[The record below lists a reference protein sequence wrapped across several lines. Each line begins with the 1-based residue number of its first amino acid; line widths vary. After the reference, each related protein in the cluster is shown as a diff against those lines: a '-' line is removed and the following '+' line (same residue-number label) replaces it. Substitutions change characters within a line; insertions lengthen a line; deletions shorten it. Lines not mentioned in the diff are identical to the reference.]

1 MELKV
6 IKPFRG
12 KEENKVMDKGEL
24 IHSTN
29 VERINA
35 LVGGGYCVIIS
46 LSDPEAEVVSDLTP
60 SSDESEKITKKK
72 SNK

>member
-6 IKPFRG
+6 IKPFHG
-12 KEENKVMDKGEL
+12 KEENKVMDKGDVV
-24 IHSTN
+24 HSTN

-35 LVGGGYCVIIS
+35 LVGSGYCVITS
-46 LSDPEAEVVSDLTP
+46 LSDANSEVEVEPEP
-60 SSDESEKITKKK
+60 SGDKNDKATKK